1 MIKPRVKLTGA
12 KVFTNRLNRYV
23 NNLQDDLN
31 EMAKTAGQQ
40 TLTMSLRRVPI
51 DTGQLL
57 RSSEQKN
64 KANGKVVTAS
74 VEYGNDSTVKYA
86 SYQEFGVGKGMKW
99 LGEYSNADVKEF
111 AKQFSRNTNNKNAY
125 TKQQPYLL
133 ISAFMAKR
141 NLERKVN
148 TLAKKL

>member
-1 MIKPRVKLTGA
+1 MIKPRVKITGA

-64 KANGKVVTAS
+64 KANGKVVTSS

-86 SYQEFGVGKGMKW
+86 SYQEFGVGKGMNFS
-99 LGEYSNADVKEF
+99 GEYRQSDVVQY
-111 AKQFSRNTNNKNAY
+111 ARQFKRNTKNRNSF
-125 TKQQPYLL
+125 TRQQRFLL